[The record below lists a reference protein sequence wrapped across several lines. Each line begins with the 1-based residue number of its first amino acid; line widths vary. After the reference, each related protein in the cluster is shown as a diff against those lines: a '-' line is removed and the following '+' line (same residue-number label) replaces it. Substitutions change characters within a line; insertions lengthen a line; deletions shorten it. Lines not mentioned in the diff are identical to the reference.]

1 MTAKPPPMTEA
12 QHRWQAAL
20 WQNVAAKQSEVA
32 KSAQKAADGHGES
45 IDVVMQ
51 TPGNI
56 TSTSDKRVLL
66 KKIRASQKVARQ
78 RKENASDAVFK
89 AHRKAAEHLAAADS
103 IAAPPPPAPR
113 AVPKPK
119 GPFHKLTGI
128 SFRRMAK
135 RKEGGRST
143 RRRSSR
149 RRRTRRHKR
158 RRTKRRRRTRHRTK
172 RRRRHRTNRRRRR

>member
-12 QHRWQAAL
+12 QHRWHAAH
-20 WQNVAAKQSEVA
+20 WQQVHAKQSEVA
-32 KSAQKAADGHGES
+32 KSARKEAEGHGKS
-45 IDVVMQ
+45 IDVVMP
-51 TPGNI
+51 TASNI
-56 TSTSDKRVLL
+56 TRDFDKRDLI
-66 KKIRASQKVARQ
+66 KKIRASQQEAHQ
-78 RKENASDAVFK
+78 RHENASAAAFF
-89 AHRKAAEHLAAADS
+89 ALRKAAGHRAAADS
-103 IAAPPPPAPR
+103 IAATPAPAPR

-119 GPFHKLTGI
+119 GWFHKATGY

-172 RRRRHRTNRRRRR
+172 RRRRHRTNRRRR

>member
-1 MTAKPPPMTEA
+1 MTEA
-12 QHRWQAAL
+12 QHRWQAAH

-32 KSAQKAADGHGES
+32 KSAQKEAEGHDES
-45 IDVVMQ
+45 IGVVKQ
-51 TPGNI
+51 TPRNI
-56 TSTSDKRVLL
+56 TSTSDKRVLITQ
-66 KKIRASQKVARQ
+66 IRASQQEAHQ
-78 RKENASDAVFK
+78 RHENASAAAFF
-89 AHRKAAEHLAAADS
+89 ALRKAAGHRAAADS
-103 IAAPPPPAPR
+103 IAAPPAPAPR

-119 GPFHKLTGI
+119 GWFHKATGY